1 MRANELIQRSLKS
14 DSLKVVTSR
23 YLKNVGVKTGGI
35 HEQKLLQLEKI
46 SQKSVEIYRDIGG
59 KLSFLRHGEELD
71 IHYVNI
77 PDDLILKSHKNTKT
91 CPGNIIEI
99 TPTADGC
106 HINCQYCLAHK
117 RSDKDIFTGI
127 FIYRNYS
134 FWLREQ
140 LKKNRVENDNQKGTM
155 YYYSPKTEAFSPALI
170 KEGVVEGILL
180 AFRDHVIEEKRRL
193 GKCPDTLMIVTK
205 AGFTDIKI
213 PGPLGYSIID
223 LLKSFPDN
231 VQISTSITYL
241 GQERDIRAAIEPG
254 AKSINER
261 LEMVKFFQSENIL
274 VQGALTQPLF
284 HVFPPDRYFWKSLY
298 EVGIRRISIDL
309 LTLNLETLNLVAQ
322 IIGWFDKKAEK
333 EIWESYLNTDAP
345 SKDGY
350 RIGISIKL
358 QHRFFTS
365 MVNSAREEG
374 IMHSSYCRFIQSS
387 TGLPSL
393 DYREP
398 NTNNPD
404 AVGGCLANIGQPT
417 PDLIKA
423 KRMNQPYSKNIL
435 KDFMT

>member
-1 MRANELIQRSLKS
+1 
-14 DSLKVVTSR
+14 
-23 YLKNVGVKTGGI
+23 
-35 HEQKLLQLEKI
+35 
-46 SQKSVEIYRDIGG
+46 
-59 KLSFLRHGEELD
+59 
-71 IHYVNI
+71 
-77 PDDLILKSHKNTKT
+77 
-91 CPGNIIEI
+91 
-99 TPTADGC
+99 
-106 HINCQYCLAHK
+106 
-117 RSDKDIFTGI
+117 
-127 FIYRNYS
+127 
-134 FWLREQ
+134 
-140 LKKNRVENDNQKGTM
+140 
-155 YYYSPKTEAFSPALI
+155 
-170 KEGVVEGILL
+170 
-180 AFRDHVIEEKRRL
+180 
-193 GKCPDTLMIVTK
+193 
-205 AGFTDIKI
+205 
-213 PGPLGYSIID
+213 
-223 LLKSFPDN
+223 
-231 VQISTSITYL
+231 
-241 GQERDIRAAIEPG
+241 
-254 AKSINER
+254 
-261 LEMVKFFQSENIL
+261 
-274 VQGALTQPLF
+274 LT
-284 HVFPPDRYFWKSLY
+284 
-298 EVGIRRISIDL
+298 
-309 LTLNLETLNLVAQ
+309 LETLNLVAQ